1 MTNSELKSKLEILKS
16 KGISFLVSLSFTQK
30 ELNISLLEA
39 KEKVLNLG
47 LYSDAEKERIDYF
60 NELMMS
66 EFKEENEVR

>member
-1 MTNSELKSKLEILKS
+1 MTNSELKSKLEILKN
-16 KGISFLVSLSFTQK
+16 KGTSFLGCLSFAQK

-60 NELMMS
+60 IELMKS
-66 EFKEENEVR
+66 EFKKENDD